1 MSVPADRALGFG
13 GVRTG
18 WSPNDPMAS
27 VATAYRITNNIK
39 EGLTGPR
46 VRAAVRDLRRLLRAD
61 AVVLSGLSGQRE
73 QVGRPDDPGEVGKLV
88 ERVLH
93 TETRQGRPPMTAV
106 PLRSS
111 EELLGVLLVCGD
123 VPVSAVN
130 RAADWIEDSLE
141 RGRLESSAEQA
152 ARSELRALRAEISP
166 HFVYN
171 ALTVIG
177 SLVRSEPDR
186 CRELVLDF
194 ADFIRYGLARNREYA
209 TVSDE
214 FHAIE
219 TYLALQRAV
228 LGDRLRVQI
237 RVAPDV
243 LAVSVPYLVL
253 QPLVENA
260 VRHGVQPAFVGRS
273 DGAGLVQVSGEA
285 SGNDLVIS
293 VEDDGVGMD
302 PAEAEEILAGRG
314 SEHSVGL
321 ANVDRRLRSIY
332 GAWYGLVV
340 ETARGAGTKV
350 IVRVPMFQPGVV
362 PR

>member
-1 MSVPADRALGFG
+1 MPVPADRAPGFAEP
-13 GVRTG
+13 RTG
-18 WSPNDPMAS
+18 WSAPDPMTS
-27 VATAYRITNNIK
+27 VATAYRITKNLK
-39 EGLTGPR
+39 EGLNGTG
-46 VRAAVRDLRRLLRAD
+46 VKAAARDLRRLLRAR
-61 AVVLSGLSGQRE
+61 AVVLTGLSGDWVRA
-73 QVGRPDDPGEVGKLV
+73 GTPNDPRGAAKLIDK
-88 ERVLH
+88 VLH
-93 TETRQGRPPMTAV
+93 TETRHGRPPLTAV
-106 PLRSS
+106 PLHSS
-111 EELLGVLLVCGD
+111 AELVGVLLVSGR
-123 VPVSAVN
+123 VSVSAVS
-130 RAADWIEDSLE
+130 RAGDWIEDSLE
-141 RGRLESSAEQA
+141 RGRLESTAERA
-152 ARSELRALRAEISP
+152 ARSELRALRSEISP

-177 SLVRSEPDR
+177 SLIRSEPDR
-186 CRELVLDF
+186 SRELVLDF

-228 LGDRLRVQI
+228 LGSRLRVQI

-260 VRHGVQPAFVGRS
+260 VRHGIQPAFVGGA

-285 SGNDLVIS
+285 AGSDLVIS

-302 PAEAEEILAGRG
+302 PADAEEILAGRG
-314 SEHSVGL
+314 SENSVGL

-350 IVRVPMFQPGVV
+350 IFRVPMFQPGVV